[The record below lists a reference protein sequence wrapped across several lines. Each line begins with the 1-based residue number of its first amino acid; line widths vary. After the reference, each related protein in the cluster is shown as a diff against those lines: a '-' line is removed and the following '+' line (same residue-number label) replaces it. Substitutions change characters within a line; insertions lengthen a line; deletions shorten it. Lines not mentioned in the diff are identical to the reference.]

1 MDKLISLLYENSSL
15 SVEELSAM
23 LGESEESVEKR
34 IAEYKKNGVII
45 GNKTVINW
53 DKVEN
58 SGVTALIEL
67 KVTPQ
72 KETGFD
78 EIAKLISEFDEV
90 KAVTLMAAD
99 NYDLLVTVRGKTIQ
113 DVAMFVSRRLATIDA
128 VQSTATHFM
137 LKRYKE
143 NGVML
148 ENSEKDQRSMVL

>member
-1 MDKLISLLYENSSL
+1 MDKLISLLYEDPSL

-45 GNKTVINW
+45 GTKTVINW

-78 EIAKLISEFDEV
+78 EIAKLISEFEEV

-143 NGVML
+143 SGVLL
-148 ENSEKDQRSMVL
+148 ENDEKDQRSMML

>member
-1 MDKLISLLYENSSL
+1 MDKLISLLYEDSSL
-15 SVEELSAM
+15 SVEELAAM
-23 LGESEESVEKR
+23 LGESEESVENR

-45 GNKTVINW
+45 GTKTVINW

-78 EIAKLISEFDEV
+78 EIAKRISEFEEV

-99 NYDLLVTVRGKTIQ
+99 NYDLIVTVRGKTIQ

-143 NGVML
+143 NGILL
-148 ENSEKDQRSMVL
+148 ENSENDQRSMIL

>member
-1 MDKLISLLYENSSL
+1 MDKLISLLYDDSSL
-15 SVEELSAM
+15 SVEELAAM
-23 LGESEESVEKR
+23 LGETEESVEKR

-78 EIAKLISEFDEV
+78 EIAKRISEFEEV
-90 KAVTLMAAD
+90 KTVTLMAAD
-99 NYDLLVTVRGKTIQ
+99 NYDLIVTVRGKTIQ

-143 NGVML
+143 NGILL
-148 ENSEKDQRSMVL
+148 ENSEKDQRSMIL

>member
-1 MDKLISLLYENSSL
+1 MDKLISLLYEDSSL

-23 LGESEESVEKR
+23 LNESEEDIKKR
-34 IAEYKKNGVII
+34 IEEYKKNGVIL
-45 GNKTVINW
+45 GKKTFINW

-78 EIAKLISEFDEV
+78 EIAARISEFTEV
-90 KAVTLMAAD
+90 DTVHLMAAD
-99 NYDLLVTVRGKTIQ
+99 NYDLLVTVRGKSIQ

-128 VQSTATHFM
+128 VQSTATHFL

-143 NGVML
+143 NGVEL
-148 ENSEKDQRSMVL
+148 TDEEKDQRSMML

>member
-1 MDKLISLLYENSSL
+1 MDKLISLLYEDSSL
-15 SVEELSAM
+15 TLEELSAM
-23 LGESEESVEKR
+23 LGESEESIEKR
-34 IAEYKKNGVII
+34 IEEYKKNGVLL
-45 GNKTVINW
+45 GKKVFINW

-78 EIAKLISEFDEV
+78 EIAARISEFDEV
-90 KAVTLMAAD
+90 ETVNLMAAD
-99 NYDLLVTVRGKTIQ
+99 NYDLLVTVRGKSIQ

-128 VQSTATHFM
+128 VQSTATHFL

-143 NGVML
+143 NGVIL
-148 ENSEKDQRSMVL
+148 ADGEKDQRSMML

>member
-1 MDKLISLLYENSSL
+1 MDKLISLLYEDSSL

-23 LGESEESVEKR
+23 LGESEESIKNR
-34 IAEYKKNGVII
+34 IEEYKKNGVIL
-45 GNKTVINW
+45 GKKTFINW

-78 EIAKLISEFDEV
+78 EIAARISEFDEV
-90 KAVTLMAAD
+90 DTVNLMAAD

-128 VQSTATHFM
+128 VQSTATHFL

-143 NGVML
+143 NGVVL
-148 ENSEKDQRSMVL
+148 TDEEKDQRSMML

>member
-15 SVEELSAM
+15 SSEELSAM
-23 LGESEESVEKR
+23 LGESVESIEKR
-34 IAEYKKNGVII
+34 IAEYKKNGVIL
-45 GNKTVINW
+45 GKKTFINW
-53 DKVEN
+53 DKVE
-58 SGVTALIEL
+58 SSCVTAFIEL

-78 EIAKLISEFDEV
+78 EIAARISEFDEV
-90 KAVTLMAAD
+90 DTVNLMAAD

-128 VQSTATHFM
+128 VQSTATHFL

-143 NGVML
+143 NGVVL
-148 ENSEKDQRSMVL
+148 TDKEKDERSMML

>member
-1 MDKLISLLYENSSL
+1 MDKLISLLYEDSSL

-23 LGESEESVEKR
+23 LGEEKESVEKR

-45 GNKTVINW
+45 GRTAVINW

-78 EIAKLISEFDEV
+78 EIAARISEFDEV
-90 KAVTLMAAD
+90 ETVNLMAAD

-128 VQSTATHFM
+128 VQGTATHFL

-143 NGVML
+143 NGAL
-148 ENSEKDQRSMVL
+148 LTDGEKDQRSMML

>member
-1 MDKLISLLYENSSL
+1 MDKLISLLYEDSSL
-15 SVEELSAM
+15 SAEELSAM
-23 LGESEESVEKR
+23 LGESEESIEKR
-34 IAEYKKNGVII
+34 IAEYKKNGVILGKKI
-45 GNKTVINW
+45 FINW
-53 DKVEN
+53 DKVEE

-78 EIAKLISEFDEV
+78 EIAECISEFDEV
-90 KAVTLMAAD
+90 DTVNLMAAD

-128 VQSTATHFM
+128 VQSTATHFL

-143 NGVML
+143 NGVVL
-148 ENSEKDQRSMVL
+148 TDKEKDQRSMML

>member
-1 MDKLISLLYENSSL
+1 MDKLISLLYEDSSL
-15 SVEELSAM
+15 TTEELSAM
-23 LGESEESVEKR
+23 LGESEEDIQKR
-34 IAEYKKNGVII
+34 IDDYKKNGVIL
-45 GNKTVINW
+45 GKKTFINW
-53 DKVEN
+53 DKVDN

-78 EIAKLISEFDEV
+78 EIAARISEFDEV
-90 KAVTLMAAD
+90 DTVNLMAAD

-128 VQSTATHFM
+128 VQSTATHFL

-143 NGVML
+143 NGVVL
-148 ENSEKDQRSMVL
+148 TDGEKDQRSMML

>member
-1 MDKLISLLYENSSL
+1 MDKLISLLYEDSSL

-23 LGESEESVEKR
+23 LGESEEDIQKR
-34 IAEYKKNGVII
+34 INDYKKNGVIL
-45 GNKTVINW
+45 GKKTFINW
-53 DKVEN
+53 HKVDN

-78 EIAKLISEFDEV
+78 EIAARISEFAEV
-90 KAVTLMAAD
+90 DTVNLMAAD
-99 NYDLLVTVRGKTIQ
+99 NYDLLVTVRGKSIQ

-128 VQSTATHFM
+128 VQSTATHFL

-143 NGVML
+143 NGVPL
-148 ENSEKDQRSMVL
+148 TDDEKDQRSMML

>member
-1 MDKLISLLYENSSL
+1 MDKLISLLYDDSSL

-34 IAEYKKNGVII
+34 ITEYKKNGVII

-78 EIAKLISEFDEV
+78 EIAKLISEFEEV

-143 NGVML
+143 NGVLL
-148 ENSEKDQRSMVL
+148 ENSEKDQRSMIL

>member
-1 MDKLISLLYENSSL
+1 MDKLISLLYEDSSL

-45 GNKTVINW
+45 GTKTVINW

-78 EIAKLISEFDEV
+78 EIAKLISEFEEV

-143 NGVML
+143 NGILL
-148 ENSEKDQRSMVL
+148 ENSEKDQRSMIL

>member
-1 MDKLISLLYENSSL
+1 MDKLISLLYEDSSL
-15 SVEELSAM
+15 TPEELSAM
-23 LGESEESVEKR
+23 LGESEESIKKR
-34 IAEYKKNGVII
+34 IAEYKKNGVLL
-45 GNKTVINW
+45 GKKVFINW

-78 EIAKLISEFDEV
+78 EIAARISEFDEV
-90 KAVTLMAAD
+90 ETVNLMAAD
-99 NYDLLVTVRGKTIQ
+99 NYDLLVTVRGKSIQ

-128 VQSTATHFM
+128 VQSTATHFL

-143 NGVML
+143 NGVIL
-148 ENSEKDQRSMVL
+148 TDGEKDQRSMML

>member
-1 MDKLISLLYENSSL
+1 MDKLISLLYEDSSL

-23 LGESEESVEKR
+23 LGESEENVEKR
-34 IAEYKKNGVII
+34 IAEYKKDGVII
-45 GNKTVINW
+45 GTKTVINW

-78 EIAKLISEFDEV
+78 EIAKLISEFEEV

-143 NGVML
+143 SGTLL
-148 ENSEKDQRSMVL
+148 ENGEKDQRSMML